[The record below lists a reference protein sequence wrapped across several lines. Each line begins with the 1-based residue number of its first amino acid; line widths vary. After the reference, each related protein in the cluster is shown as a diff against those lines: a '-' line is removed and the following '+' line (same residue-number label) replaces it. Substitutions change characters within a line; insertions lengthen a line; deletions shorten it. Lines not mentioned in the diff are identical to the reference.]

1 MFCNKCGKP
10 QKENAKFCSSCGSPL
25 KRPEAGATGT
35 SGMQPPPVPQ
45 PPVSAAQPVGP
56 QPPVSPHP
64 PAAGPSPPATYR
76 KSNTRLIVILAMAAV
91 VVAGGIVAVIL
102 LTSKPASAPLPSAAA
117 QVTAQATEQ
126 ASPAATASAGA
137 TAPAGT
143 DVSLRV
149 FSTPSL
155 DTSEK
160 IESVLTG
167 SAWEIAG
174 IAHNPD
180 QKAGNEGEYTLAL
193 YADFY
198 ERLTFTDDG
207 KFRMYT
213 EASGEVHDDSYTYE
227 ITGTNYCD
235 SEKDEEGDYLRF
247 YLAAD
252 GNLYATIM
260 YEGDPYTDFCVY
272 APKPLGP

>member
-45 PPVSAAQPVGP
+45 PPVSP
-56 QPPVSPHP
+56 QPP
-64 PAAGPSPPATYR
+64 AAVPSPPAAHK

-91 VVAGGIVAVIL
+91 VVAGGVVAVIL
-102 LTSKPASAPLPSAAA
+102 LTSKPASAPLPSATA
-117 QVTAQATEQ
+117 QVTEQ
-126 ASPAATASAGA
+126 ASPAATTASAG
-137 TAPAGT
+137 TG
-143 DVSLRV
+143 VSLRV
-149 FSTPSL
+149 FSTPTL
-155 DTSEK
+155 DTSKK

-167 SAWEIAG
+167 NAWEIAG

-180 QKAGNEGEYTLAL
+180 QKAGNEGEYTLTL

-213 EASGEVHDDSYTYE
+213 EASGEVHDDNYTYE
-227 ITGTNYCD
+227 IKGTNYCD

-260 YEGDPYTDFCVY
+260 YEGDPYTDYCVY